1 MNAKTAFDL
10 IFRNAR
16 TRSAA
21 TTVDIGVT
29 GGRIAAIEPRLACE
43 AAEIEVG
50 GKLALPGFVDTHIHL
65 DKACLLGRCG
75 HDHGSVAEAIAA
87 VAAMKRDFTVED
99 VYARG
104 ARVIERAIVHGTTR
118 MRTHVEIDPRIGLR
132 GFEAVKALK
141 RDYAWAIDLSI
152 CVFPQEG
159 LTNDPGA
166 EELLIAALRDGGEAI
181 GGCPYMD
188 TDPNA
193 HLEKLFDLAQE
204 FDVDIDLH
212 LDFDLDPSWWHLE
225 EVCRQTERR
234 NYQGRVAIGH
244 ATKLSALPPDR
255 LKAATARLAK
265 SGVAVTVLPATDL
278 YLMGRDATHNAPR
291 GLTVAH
297 KLVENGVV
305 CSVAT
310 NNVLNPFTPFG
321 DASLLRMANFYA
333 NVAHAGISEFD
344 ACLDLVTDLPARL
357 MNLRDYGIA
366 PGNPADL
373 IILDTDSG
381 ANAIAELPDMLMG
394 FKNGRQVFER
404 RKPTLF
410 PPQASG
416 PHSRHARARPGHPRA
431 ADDSRDVDGRTMQAM
446 LCLMRCPA
454 IDAPADPLLLSVNQ
468 QQQAR
473 GRKS

>member
-1 MNAKTAFDL
+1 MSARTAFDL

-16 TRSAA
+16 TRSSA
-21 TTVDIGVT
+21 TLVDIGVT
-29 GGRIAAIEPRLACE
+29 GGRFAAIEPRLVCDAP
-43 AAEIEVG
+43 EIDVG

-75 HDHGSVAEAIAA
+75 HDHATLGAAIAA
-87 VAAMKRDFTVED
+87 VSAMKRDFTVED

-104 ARVIERAIVHGTTR
+104 ARVIERAILHGTTR
-118 MRTHVEIDPRIGLR
+118 MRTHVEIDPRVELR
-132 GFEAVKALK
+132 SFEAIKALK

-166 EELLIAALRDGGEAI
+166 EELLVAALRDGGEVI
-181 GGCPYMD
+181 GGCPYTD
-188 TDPNA
+188 TDPHT
-193 HLEKLFDLAQE
+193 HLEKVFNLARE
-204 FDVDIDLH
+204 FDVDVDLH

-234 NYQGRVAIGH
+234 HYHGRVAIGH

-255 LKAATARLAK
+255 LKAATERLAK
-265 SGVAVTVLPATDL
+265 AGVAVTVLPATDL
-278 YLMGRDATHNAPR
+278 YLMGRDATHNTPR
-291 GLTVAH
+291 GLTMAH
-297 KLVENGVV
+297 RLVQNGVL

-333 NVAHAGISEFD
+333 NVAQAGIGEFD

-357 MNLRDYGIA
+357 MNLSDYGIVV
-366 PGNPADL
+366 GNPADL
-373 IILDTDSG
+373 VILDTDSG
-381 ANAIAELPDMLMG
+381 PNAIAELPDVLMG

-404 RKPTLF
+404 RQPTLF
-410 PPQASG
+410 PP
-416 PHSRHARARPGHPRA
+416 H
-431 ADDSRDVDGRTMQAM
+431 
-446 LCLMRCPA
+446 
-454 IDAPADPLLLSVNQ
+454 
-468 QQQAR
+468 
-473 GRKS
+473 